1 MKSEDPDEPAFERAV
16 DPLMGGGNLGGA
28 ERHWRSEVDAEAEE
42 SEPGVDIASNELR
55 AGVGEKCARCGQPI
69 QSGEDVRRTALGAY
83 QHENC
88 EAPALG

>member
-1 MKSEDPDEPAFERAV
+1 MKSEDPEEPAFEGAV

-42 SEPGVDIASNELR
+42 SEPDVDIASNELH
-55 AGVGEKCARCGQPI
+55 AGVGEKCARCGQTI
-69 QSGEDVRRTALGAY
+69 RTGEAVRRTFAGAY

-88 EAPALG
+88 EVPTLA